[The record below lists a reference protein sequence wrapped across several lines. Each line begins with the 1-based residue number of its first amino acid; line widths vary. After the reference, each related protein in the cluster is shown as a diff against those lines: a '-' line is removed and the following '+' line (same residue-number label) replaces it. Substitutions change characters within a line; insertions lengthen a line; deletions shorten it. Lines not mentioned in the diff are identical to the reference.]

1 MSMRIFPKI
10 WVLRSYVVLTYI
22 SDLLPNYGFWHLMS
36 TMERVPGQLEV
47 SQHVQKICAPLIILS
62 SQYLLSKTFTNIK
75 VYVQRLANFHRLL
88 WCHSC
93 LWGWT
98 GVKMNKMSLSQ
109 TTWRLHGEAKVIIR
123 MIFAGNPGPQDCSF
137 FFQRLFQRLASQVC
151 KEQNYS
157 LINQHCLNYF
167 ARKQKHILGRLS
179 KTT

>member
-1 MSMRIFPKI
+1 MGSEILCLQWNEFQAN
-10 WVLRSYVVLTYI
+10 LRYA
-22 SDLLPNYGFWHLMS
+22 FK
-36 TMERVPGQLEV
+36 
-47 SQHVQKICAPLIILS
+47 KICAPLIIS
-62 SQYLLSKTFTNIK
+62 SLHYLLSKIFTNIK
-75 VYVQRLANFHRLL
+75 VYVQRLANLCQLL

-151 KEQNYS
+151 QEQNYS
-157 LINQHCLNYF
+157 LKYINTAWTTLHENKNIYHY
-167 ARKQKHILGRLS
+167 HITGWFS
-179 KTT
+179 

>member
-1 MSMRIFPKI
+1 MGSEILSCFDIYFRSPPKI
-10 WVLRSYVVLTYI
+10 WVLRSYVY
-22 SDLLPNYGFWHLMS
+22 NGMS
-36 TMERVPGQLEV
+36 FRPTWGT
-47 SQHVQKICAPLIILS
+47 SACTKICAPLIILS
-62 SQYLLSKTFTNIK
+62 SQYLLSKIITNIK

-151 KEQNYS
+151 PTSQS
-157 LINQHCLNYF
+157 
-167 ARKQKHILGRLS
+167 HIRHWNIF
-179 KTT
+179 